1 MSTYRPTE
9 EELKV
14 LKVLWKQGEATVKD
28 VNEAINKLQEKH
40 TGYTTTLKIMQLMH
54 GKGLLQRRK
63 EGKSHIYKSLVD
75 EKGTQSQMLD
85 NLMDQVF
92 QGSASKL
99 VLRALGSRRASQKD
113 LDEIREFL
121 EQMDKNQSK

>member
-1 MSTYRPTE
+1 MSTYRPTD

-14 LKVLWKQGEATVKD
+14 LKVLWEKKEATVRE
-28 VNEAINKLQEKH
+28 VNEAINELQEKH

-63 EGKSHIYKSLVD
+63 DGKSHIYHSLVD
-75 EKGTQSQMLD
+75 EQGTQSQMIN

-99 VLRALGSRRASQKD
+99 VLRALGSRRASQED
-113 LDEIREFL
+113 LDEIRKFL
-121 EQMDKNQSK
+121 EQLDKNT

>member
-1 MSTYRPTE
+1 MSTYRPTD

-14 LKVLWKQGEATVKD
+14 LKVLWEKKEATVREI
-28 VNEAINKLQEKH
+28 NEAINELQEKH

-63 EGKSHIYKSLVD
+63 DGKSHIYHSLVD
-75 EKGTQSQMLD
+75 EQGTQSQMIN

-99 VLRALGSRRASQKD
+99 VLRALGSRRASQED
-113 LDEIREFL
+113 LDEIRKFL
-121 EQMDKNQSK
+121 EQLDKNT

>member
-14 LKVLWKQGEATVKD
+14 LKVLWEQQEATVRE
-28 VNEAINKLQEKH
+28 VNEAINGLQDKH

-63 EGKSHIYKSLVD
+63 DGKSHIYHSLVD
-75 EKGTQSQMLD
+75 EKGTQSQLLD

-113 LDEIREFL
+113 LEEIREFL
-121 EQMDKNQSK
+121 EQLEKNQ

>member
-14 LKVLWKQGEATVKD
+14 LKVLWEQKEATVRE
-28 VNEAINKLQEKH
+28 VNEVINGLQDKH

-63 EGKSHIYKSLVD
+63 DGKSHIYQSLVD
-75 EKGTQSQMLD
+75 EKGTQSQLLD

-113 LDEIREFL
+113 LEEIREFL
-121 EQMDKNQSK
+121 EQLEKNK

>member
-1 MSTYRPTE
+1 MSTYRPTD

-14 LKVLWKQGEATVKD
+14 LKVLWEKKEATVRE
-28 VNEAINKLQEKH
+28 VNEAINELQEKH

-63 EGKSHIYKSLVD
+63 DGKSHIYHSLVD
-75 EKGTQSQMLD
+75 EQGTQSQMIN

-99 VLRALGSRRASQKD
+99 VLRALGSRRASQED
-113 LDEIREFL
+113 LDEIRKFL
-121 EQMDKNQSK
+121 EQLDKND

>member
-14 LKVLWKQGEATVKD
+14 LKVIWKQKEATVRD
-28 VNEAINKLQEKH
+28 VNEAINSLQEKH

-63 EGKSHIYKSLVD
+63 DGKSHIYQSLVD
-75 EKGTQSQMLD
+75 EKGTQNQLLD

-99 VLRALGSRRASQKD
+99 VLRALGSRRASQED
-113 LDEIREFL
+113 LAEIREFL
-121 EQMDKNQSK
+121 EQMENNE